1 MWNFFKEKLK
11 GKEEVGRKGSECEE
25 LEHRTNREQN
35 RTTTQEQWVPRHKN
49 MTDEHKE
56 DIGLLLGGGKL
67 GGKEKSKITF
77 FKK

>member
-1 MWNFFKEKLK
+1 MK

-35 RTTTQEQWVPRHKN
+35 RTTQERWVPRHKN

-56 DIGLLLGGGKL
+56 DIGLLLGRGKL
-67 GGKEKSKITF
+67 EGKEKSKITYF
-77 FKK
+77 